1 MSWYSK
7 SKTFLQEVRA
17 EMAKVSFP
25 SREEVIATTGVVV
38 VTSFIFAI
46 YLWGADQVIVALYQ
60 GVIGVFGV

>member
-38 VTSFIFAI
+38 VTSFIFAT
-46 YLWGADQVIVALYQ
+46 YLWGADQVITALYQ
-60 GVIGVFGV
+60 GIIGVFGV